1 MNPLL
6 SDNVFKVNKGKFL
19 YMSRYTCRGT
29 LMLQAEED
37 LLVIAAQS
45 GNHKAFNV
53 LVVKYQKPLLRF
65 ANRLCND
72 PELANDAVQDC
83 WIKSTK
89 TLRQLKDPRAFKSW
103 IYRLVKW
110 RVTDLLRFKVKHKA
124 RFGAELH
131 ELDEQLLDE
140 KKFIESAH
148 LKQGDLKQ
156 SGLKQSE
163 IGMAIDKLPKVEK
176 EIIHLFYL
184 DEMKVAEVAIILG
197 IPTGTVKSRLNRAR
211 ALLKQ
216 KCNVSDDG

>member
-72 PELANDAVQDC
+72 PQLANDAVQDC

-110 RVTDLLRFKVKHKA
+110 RVTDLLRFQVKHKA
-124 RFGAELH
+124 RFSAELNEKQFI
-131 ELDEQLLDE
+131 ELD
-140 KKFIESAH
+140 H

-156 SGLKQSE
+156 SALKQSE

-216 KCNVSDDG
+216 KCNLSDDG